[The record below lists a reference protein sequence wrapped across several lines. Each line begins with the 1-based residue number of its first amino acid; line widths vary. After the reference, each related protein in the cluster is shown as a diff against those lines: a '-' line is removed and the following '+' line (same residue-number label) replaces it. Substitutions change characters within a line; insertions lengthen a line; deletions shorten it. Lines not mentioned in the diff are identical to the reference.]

1 MHAVS
6 PLLFANV
13 SIARVGVYRAGGT
26 AIRCRAVIRRQHRV
40 GEFGETPLSPG
51 Q

>member
-6 PLLFANV
+6 RFLFANA

-26 AIRCRAVIRRQHRV
+26 AIRCRVVIRRPDRV